1 MNYLVIGGGSGIGKS
16 TVDKLLNEGHNVWT
30 TYNTSEINASTNLT
44 VQQVDTSGNF
54 TLNNLPEELNGLIYA
69 PGSINLAPFHRLK
82 PEDFIQDYEFQVGGA
97 IRSIQQALKALKKG
111 NGSIVLF
118 STVAVQTGFNY
129 HSQVASSKGAIE
141 GLTRSLAAEFAPTIR
156 VNCIAPSL
164 TNTPLA
170 TKFINSDAK
179 MEANAKRH
187 PMQRVGETKD
197 IVNAIS
203 FLINPENSWVTGQV
217 LKVDGG
223 ISSIKL

>member
-1 MNYLVIGGGSGIGKS
+1 MNYLVFGGGSGIGKS
-16 TVDKLLNEGHNVWT
+16 TVEKLLADGHHVWA
-30 TYNTSEINASTNLT
+30 TYNASEIEAQPNLNLQQIDAS
-44 VQQVDTSGNF
+44 VDF
-54 TLNNLPEELNGLIYA
+54 ILNIPDELHGLIYT
-69 PGSINLAPFHRLK
+69 PGTINLAPFHRIK
-82 PEDFIQDYEFQVGGA
+82 PEDFLKDYELQVGGA
-97 IRSIQQALKALKKG
+97 IKAIQQSLKALKKG

-170 TKFINSDAK
+170 AKFINSDAK
-179 MEANAKRH
+179 IEANAKRH
-187 PMQRVGETKD
+187 PMQRVGQVKD
-197 IVNAIS
+197 MVNAIE
-203 FLINPENSWVTGQV
+203 FLLNSENSWITGQV

-223 ISSIKL
+223 MSSIKL

>member
-16 TVDKLLNEGHNVWT
+16 TVDKLLNEGHHVWT

-82 PEDFIQDYEFQVGGA
+82 PEDFIKDYEFQVGGA